1 MLEKTFLEMDVNTV
15 FLKDM
20 PFMLSVGKDA
30 WNRENKPQPVSITLR
45 VNNVKSIHDAAASDD
60 ISQSLDYGKLYKN
73 IQSKLGNPGDQ
84 HRFADIAKQVLAA
97 VEVPETSSS
106 VEVDFPKAALRA
118 EGGLRYTVNGDK
130 DRDVMNVHK
139 TLQILGIKC
148 ACIIGVNPHERREKQ
163 IVVVNLTFRGE
174 YNTKDATAIEIA
186 LDHYREIIEMVVK
199 VCQLLILSSALHCLY
214 LVFISAYC
222 HLRPS
227 LLLPLQ
233 VPLSTSCGAADTDA
247 NTPSSAH
254 RRILLSDNRSVSQPI
269 MQANHNAV
277 VHF

>member
-1 MLEKTFLEMDVNTV
+1 MDVNTV

-130 DRDVMNVHK
+130 DRDVTNVHK

-199 VCQLLILSSALHCLY
+199 LTEGSSYQTIEALTNLLCKQITMQW
-214 LVFISAYC
+214 FISEVEVSVEKPYAI
-222 HLRPS
+222 PS
-227 LLLPLQ
+227 I
-233 VPLSTSCGAADTDA
+233 GAAGVCIRRRRSFYEKTDFWKA
-247 NTPSSAH
+247 E
-254 RRILLSDNRSVSQPI
+254 VQQQP
-269 MQANHNAV
+269 
-277 VHF
+277 